1 MTSIRERIAIVF
13 MTVSVIATLALGG
26 AVIHELNRKP
36 TSVVA
41 NGALGASAGPAAGA
55 ATEQGGGAQAAAGGT
70 AGSAGSAGS
79 AGQTVSKG
87 GGGGSA
93 PAGQLSNASVASGG
107 LITVGGV
114 YDETGPF
121 DATVERD
128 TVKAYFNKVNDA
140 GGVNGHKLQLLDCDS
155 GYDPSRAHQCT
166 QRLLSQGVLAM
177 VGPLSVS
184 GEEPET
190 QFLNSQ
196 GVPMI
201 GGLGVPSEFSVPLS
215 WQVTASLTRYGTAMG
230 THAKDLGIKAPEV
243 LIINANFIAP
253 VKDAILAALHAQ
265 GIKEKSVDIVDAT
278 KPDYTD
284 IALKT
289 QSEGADSIIAGL
301 DPFSYARLFQALD
314 RQNFHPKMLGLGLD
328 KASAN
333 KSYGAAA
340 NNAESLTPLLEP
352 WDHHSDPAVADYE
365 GTVRKYFPNQV
376 PALDVYAEGDWVAAQ
391 LFVEAIKRIGAAPV
405 TRQSLANALNSVTNF
420 NPGLTVPL
428 SYAPGNSHDPN
439 HCFQWI
445 KNQGGNWSTYSGWNC
460 F

>member
-1 MTSIRERIAIVF
+1 MTSLRERIAIVF

-41 NGALGASAGPAAGA
+41 DGALGSATGPQAGA
-55 ATEQGGGAQAAAGGT
+55 ATDQGAAAQAAGGT
-70 AGSAGSAGS
+70 AGSAASAGS
-79 AGQTVSKG
+79 AGQTVG
-87 GGGGSA
+87 GGGGGHGA
-93 PAGQLSNASVASGG
+93 ATPAGQLSGAAVAPGG
-107 LITVGGV
+107 VITVGGV

-128 TVKAYFNKVNDA
+128 TVKSYFNKVNDA

-196 GVPMI
+196 GVPEI

-289 QSEGADSIIAGL
+289 SSEGADSIIAGL

-333 KSYGAAA
+333 KSYGSAADK
-340 NNAESLTPLLEP
+340 AESLTPLLEP
-352 WDHHSDPAVADYE
+352 WDHHSDPGVADYE
-365 GTVRKYFPNQV
+365 G
-376 PALDVYAEGDWVAAQ
+376 
-391 LFVEAIKRIGAAPV
+391 
-405 TRQSLANALNSVTNF
+405 S
-420 NPGLTVPL
+420 
-428 SYAPGNSHDPN
+428 
-439 HCFQWI
+439 
-445 KNQGGNWSTYSGWNC
+445 
-460 F
+460 

>member
-1 MTSIRERIAIVF
+1 MTSVRERIAIVF

-36 TSVVA
+36 TTVAA
-41 NGALGASAGPAAGA
+41 NGTSAAATSPEAGA
-55 ATEQGGGAQAAAGGT
+55 AADQSASGQAAAGT
-70 AGSAGSAGS
+70 AGSAGAAGS
-79 AGQTVSKG
+79 AGQTVSH
-87 GGGGSA
+87 GGSAGSAA
-93 PAGQLSNASVASGG
+93 PAGQLSNTAVASGG
-107 LITVGGV
+107 VITVGGV

-201 GGLGVPSEFSVPLS
+201 GGLGVPSEFNVPLS

-253 VKDAILAALHAQ
+253 VKDAILAGLHAQ
-265 GIKEKSVDIVDAT
+265 GIKEKGVDIVDAT

-289 QSEGADSIIAGL
+289 SSEGADSIIAGL

-314 RQNFHPKMLGLGLD
+314 RQNFHPKLLGLGLD

-352 WDHHSDPAVADYE
+352 WDHHNDPGVADYE

-376 PALDVYAEGDWVAAQ
+376 AALDVYSEGDWVAAE
-391 LFVEAIKRIGAAPV
+391 LFVEAVKRIGNAPV
-405 TRQSLANALNSVTNF
+405 TRQSLATALNAVSNF
-420 NPGLTVPL
+420 NSGLTVPL
-428 SYAPGNSHDPN
+428 SYGAGPHDPN